1 MVEIKKVEKMTKSL
15 ILKSFSKQIYE
26 FAREEKNKNNLINS
40 AFNFHK
46 KFQLTESKNGII
58 IKNNKNNKK
67 IEISISNI
75 KNLFK

>member
-1 MVEIKKVEKMTKSL
+1 MTRGL

-26 FAREEKNKNNLINS
+26 FDRDKKNRNNLIKS

-46 KFQLTESKNGII
+46 NFQLTESKKGII